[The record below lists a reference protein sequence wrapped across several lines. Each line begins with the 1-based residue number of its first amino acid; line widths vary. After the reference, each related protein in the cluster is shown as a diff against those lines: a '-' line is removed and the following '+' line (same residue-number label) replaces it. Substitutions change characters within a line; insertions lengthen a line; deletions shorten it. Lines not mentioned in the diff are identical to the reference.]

1 MMTSVLVLVLSLL
14 GGAAPLSDS
23 APPALQFNLSTI
35 AGPAGSGTIDKITDN
50 WSVSLAGDKPIRA
63 EGTDVVS
70 LRRAGQPMPAWPADE
85 HLQFANGD
93 RLSGKPLELRSE
105 RLRFQAAIG
114 KGQQMT
120 IPLTAIA
127 VIWLALPDG
136 AADKETVL
144 RPWQNARRTRDVVI
158 LRNRDQV
165 EGTLSDLDDQTVR
178 LRGADRKEIRL
189 ERGKVAAIILSNDLS
204 RSLRPRGVYARLV
217 LSNGGRISLASAKT
231 EGERLVGK
239 TLFGGAISA
248 PLDQIVALDLYQGRA
263 TYLSDLKPKRFDF
276 NPYLGISWPYQQD
289 RSVAGNPLKLT
300 TGVFDKGL
308 GLHSETKITYDLAGA
323 YQWFEATVGLDEA
336 TGRLGSAGIQVLVDG
351 KAQDVGGNEDL
362 TFLKPVR
369 TLRLKVAG
377 ARELTLVV
385 TFGRYG
391 DVQDHVDWVDARLLK

>member
-1 MMTSVLVLVLSLL
+1 MTSGLVLSLL
-14 GGAAPLSDS
+14 LAGAVGQQREPAP
-23 APPALQFNLSTI
+23 APIQFQLHTI
-35 AGPAGSGTIDKITDN
+35 AGLAGAGPLEKIADN
-50 WSVSLAGDKPIRA
+50 WSVSLAGDKPIQA
-63 EGTDVVS
+63 EGADVVS
-70 LRRAGQPMPAWPADE
+70 LRRVGQPMPAWPADE
-85 HLQFANGD
+85 HLLFANGD

-114 KGQQMT
+114 KGAELT
-120 IPLTAIA
+120 VPLTAVS

-136 AADKETVL
+136 ASDRDTVL
-144 RPWQNARRTRDVVI
+144 RPWQNTRRTRDLVL
-158 LRNRDQV
+158 LRNRDQI
-165 EGTLSDLDDQTVR
+165 EGTMSDIDDQAVR
-178 LRGADRKEIRL
+178 LRGPDRKEIRL
-189 ERGKVAAIILSNDLS
+189 ERGKVAVILLSNDLS

-231 EGERLVGK
+231 EGTRLVGK
-239 TLFGGAISA
+239 TLFGGQLTI

-276 NPYLGISWPYQQD
+276 NPYLGVNWPYQQD
-289 RSVAGNPLKLT
+289 RSVVGNPLKVA

-336 TGRLGSAGIQVLVDG
+336 TGKLGSAGIQVLVDG
-351 KAQDVGGNEDL
+351 KAQNVGGDEDL
-362 TFLKPVR
+362 TFTKPPR
-369 TLRLKVAG
+369 SLRLKVAG

-385 TFGRYG
+385 NYGRHG